1 MSYYKSLFK
10 NYIVLIA
17 LIVFAVVYI
26 IINFDAVKQGDIY
39 NGDLTKSFLI
49 TGIIVLLSYLF
60 VTWDD
65 DKETTEYNDITT
77 NYNDNNNDNNFDI
90 DKKDFNMNGGLYSH
104 EPFGIKK
111 FNLGSIPQNQPN
123 ATIVTNLP
131 VVNKSSNPISIASN
145 PVQNQLQYQLPNQ
158 MTNQIVQVASQPQ
171 PIITVGGSGGVS
183 GSGNINQTN
192 DLNNKAVGESKYY
205 ILNQNINPIKQPNPL
220 INLANAKNSLNKY
233 DNPNIFISQKNM
245 GKFGIKF

>member
-111 FNLGSIPQNQPN
+111 FIKF
-123 ATIVTNLP
+123 I
-131 VVNKSSNPISIASN
+131 KIKIISKFN
-145 PVQNQLQYQLPNQ
+145 
-158 MTNQIVQVASQPQ
+158 M
-171 PIITVGGSGGVS
+171 
-183 GSGNINQTN
+183 
-192 DLNNKAVGESKYY
+192 
-205 ILNQNINPIKQPNPL
+205 IK
-220 INLANAKNSLNKY
+220 I
-233 DNPNIFISQKNM
+233 IFIKITCAFTRN
-245 GKFGIKF
+245 

>member
-17 LIVFAVVYI
+17 LVIFVVVYI

-39 NGDLTKSFLI
+39 NGDLTKSFLL

-60 VTWDD
+60 VTWDE
-65 DKETTEYNDITT
+65 DKETTEYQDITT
-77 NYNDNNNDNNFDI
+77 NYNNDNNNFDI
-90 DKKDFNMNGGLYSH
+90 DKKDFNMNGGLYSNNIYDN
-104 EPFGIKK
+104 GIKK
-111 FNLGSIPQNQPN
+111 FNLGNVQQNQPQPTT
-123 ATIVTNLP
+123 TIVTNLP
-131 VVNKSSNPISIASN
+131 VVNKSTNPITIASNPINPINQIRSIN
-145 PVQNQLQYQLPNQ
+145 PVQNQITQP
-158 MTNQIVQVASQPQ
+158 ASQ
-171 PIITVGGSGGVS
+171 PIITVGG
-183 GSGNINQTN
+183 NINTN
-192 DLNNKAVGESKYY
+192 QNNLQDNGVGESKYY

-220 INLANAKNSLNKY
+220 INLTNAKNSLNKY